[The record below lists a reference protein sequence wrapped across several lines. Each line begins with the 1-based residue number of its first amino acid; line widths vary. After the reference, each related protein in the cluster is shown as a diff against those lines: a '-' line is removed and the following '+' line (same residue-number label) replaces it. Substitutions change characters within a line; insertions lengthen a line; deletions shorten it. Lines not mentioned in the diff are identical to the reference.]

1 MSDKQDINIEQFTDH
16 YQAPKGTSKEDVWK
30 KLEQRILIEENSR
43 TPKRKVFPLYALFS
57 LAAASIFYCI
67 FYFSFTSTPKY
78 LPEKATQFGE
88 VLKYWLPDSSLIELN
103 FNSSV
108 RYSHNKLTGHRNVML
123 KGDALFSVKKGK
135 DFIVTFYDGEVKVK
149 GTSFYISAYSP
160 NLLQV
165 DCISGSVDVTLNNQ
179 LFTLQKGEGIKSFK
193 GKISAPYTCNENEV
207 SDRLA
212 GLFYWEKVTLAEI
225 DELTEYRFGYNIIL
239 GSGLEDR
246 NFSGQLDLKD
256 LQQSLMIISMA
267 MNVKY
272 TIDEER
278 KTITINAK

>member
-1 MSDKQDINIEQFTDH
+1 MSDKQDINIELFTKY
-16 YQAPKGTSKEDVWK
+16 YQVPKGASKEDVWK
-30 KLEQRILIEENSR
+30 KLEQRILIEEKIR
-43 TPKRKVFPLYALFS
+43 KPKQRVIPPYILIS
-57 LAAASIFYCI
+57 LAAAAILYCI
-67 FYFSFTSTPKY
+67 YYFSFISETKY
-78 LPEKATQFGE
+78 SPEKATQFGQ
-88 VLKYWLPDSSLIELN
+88 VQKFWLPDSSLVELN
-103 FNSSV
+103 SNSSI
-108 RYSHNKLTGHRNVML
+108 RYNYNKLTGHRNVML
-123 KGDALFSVKKGK
+123 KGDALFTVKKGK
-135 DFIVTFYDGEVKVK
+135 DFIVAFYGGDVKVK

-165 DCISGSVDVTLNNQ
+165 DCISGSVDVTLNNKVFS
-179 LFTLQKGEGIKSFK
+179 LAKGEGIKSFK

-225 DELTEYRFGYNIIL
+225 DELAEYRFGYNIIL

-246 NFSGQLDLKD
+246 NFSGQLNLKD

-267 MNVKY
+267 MNVEY

-278 KTITINAK
+278 KTITIDEK